1 MLGLPVQ
8 PEGVI
13 AYRHKDGRT
22 WLVPDRWDEYLA
34 KFGGDKDALEAALA
48 EASANILTT
57 DVYQFSQKVIGE
69 LGRIQRL
76 YKQRAD
82 EAAAKYGKQK
92 KKITMA
98 SVPRGGW

>member
-1 MLGLPVQ
+1 MLGLPSQ

-22 WLVPDRWDEYLA
+22 WLVPKYWDEYLE
-34 KFGGDKDALEAALA
+34 KFNGDKDALEAALA

-57 DVYQFSQKVIGE
+57 DVYQFSQKVTGE

-76 YKQRAD
+76 YKQRAE
-82 EAAAKYGKQK
+82 EAAAKYGKPK
-92 KKITMA
+92 KKITM
-98 SVPRGGW
+98 SNIPRGGW